1 MMNEKLKHINKVI
14 KLVNYA
20 YEESYQYELDFY
32 NPSTQQ
38 MVKHKFAKQVCD
50 EMGASRSPL
59 DNTTPLALLGLLHM
73 SHGGLREPTSPIWLT
88 RTVRNDVLIG
98 MEVRTNNNKLKL
110 ENTFICEF
118 ILKSEKIVFNNNKFI
133 KDKHRNYLN
142 L

>member
-20 YEESYQYELDFY
+20 YVESFQYELDFY

-73 SHGGLREPTSPIWLT
+73 AHGGLREPTSPIWIT

-98 MEVRTNNNKLKL
+98 MEVRTNKNKLKL
-110 ENTFICEF
+110 NDDLIKEF
-118 ILKSEKIVFNNNKFI
+118 LTMSEKIIFNTKNK
-133 KDKHRNYLN
+133 
-142 L
+142 